1 MKKIGCFVC
10 NFNKRKYVV
19 DCVKSL
25 LQQVYDKSK
34 NQIDIYVID
43 NASTDDSVEVLQ
55 REYKDQ
61 IKLVVN
67 AENLGGS
74 GGFNTG
80 LRIALEKNYDYAV
93 LVDNDV
99 KVAPHAIQTM
109 FDYMESHRDVGI
121 LGTKILQMNKPNIVQ
136 DLGGTITPNMQMEG
150 NYFDRLDEN
159 LPEELESDYICT
171 CTAMTR
177 VEAMRKF
184 GLMPEDNF
192 IYWDDVEWSKKCQM
206 AGYKTVAISSATV
219 WHNLSMVDN
228 RLSSF
233 VRYYGTRNRFNYFLK
248 YADEDK
254 LDECIDTILTQM
266 FYMFFGYH
274 NKGFNE
280 MIDVLSYAFDD
291 VLHQVRGKAAPYK
304 LKQIPKKNTPFEQLI
319 LKSDNIKIKF
329 MDSFMPDTQFIYVVL
344 NYIIQQ
350 MQKTKVHDR
359 LGIDLSNCSY
369 SAEEFLETYNHTAK
383 NGEHDFKM
391 PEVYITST
399 NEGFDLCLTMCEHVK
414 LVEKNILPE
423 IYVDKFC
430 NCITSD
436 EDYIYFKSFDT
447 NLKFFKSIYRPLA
460 KQAAEKI
467 RAKSDNFL
475 LKE

>member
-10 NFNKRKYVV
+10 NFNKRKFVV

-25 LQQVYDKSK
+25 LNQVTNNNEVY
-34 NQIDIYVID
+34 IYVID

-55 REYKDQ
+55 KEFKNQ
-61 IKLVVN
+61 IQLVVN
-67 AENLGGS
+67 SENLGGS

-80 LRIALEKNYDYAV
+80 LRIALKENYDYAV
-93 LVDNDV
+93 LIDNDV
-99 KVAPHAIQTM
+99 KIAPHTIQTM
-109 FDYMESHRDVGI
+109 FEYMESHEDVGI
-121 LGTKILQMNKPNIVQ
+121 LGTKVLQMNKPNIVQ
-136 DLGGTITPNMQMEG
+136 DLGGTITPDMRMEG

-171 CTAMTR
+171 CTAMAR
-177 VEAMRKF
+177 VEGMRKF

-192 IYWDDVEWSKKCQM
+192 IYWDDVEWSKKCQL
-206 AGYKTVAISSATV
+206 AGYKTVAISTATV

-228 RLSSF
+228 SLSSF
-233 VRYYGTRNRFNYFLK
+233 VRYYGTRNRFNYFIK
-248 YADEDK
+248 YADDDK
-254 LDECIDTILTQM
+254 LDDCIETLLTQM
-266 FYMFFGYH
+266 FYMFYGYY
-274 NKGFNE
+274 NKGFIEIN
-280 MIDVLSYAFDD
+280 DVLAYSFDD

-304 LKQIPKKNTPFEQLI
+304 LKQIPKRHTPFEELI

-329 MDSFMPDTQFIYVVL
+329 MDSFMPNDTLFIYIVL

-359 LGIDLSNCSY
+359 IGIDLSNCSY
-369 SAEEFLETYNHTAK
+369 SAEEFLETFNHTAK

-391 PEVYITST
+391 PEVYITDT

-414 LVEKNILPE
+414 LVDKNILPE
-423 IYVDKFC
+423 VYVDKYC
-430 NCITSD
+430 NCLTSN
-436 EDYIYFKSFDT
+436 EDYISFKSFDST
-447 NLKFFKSIYRPLA
+447 LNFFKSIYRPLM

-467 RAKSDNFL
+467 RSTREIF
-475 LKE
+475 